1 MRARSAAPP
10 YRGPNDALLRRHGTD
25 FAEISK
31 FVGTRTST
39 QVRTHVQKYHLKLV
53 RPAAC
58 IGQMRRVPAATLG
71 VYLRPLTRATRG
83 HQVREYQASKR
94 KASEAAAAAAEEDA
108 QKYARF

>member
-1 MRARSAAPP
+1 VRARTARLRTAVPLTRCP
-10 YRGPNDALLRRHGTD
+10 RRHGTD

-53 RPAAC
+53 RAAAP
-58 IGQMRRVPAATLG
+58 RASRAAS
-71 VYLRPLTRATRG
+71 PSRATRPVSACADARTAW

-94 KASEAAAAAAEEDA
+94 KAASEAAAADDVA
-108 QKYARF
+108 QKLARF

>member
-1 MRARSAAPP
+1 MRCNAAA
-10 YRGPNDALLRRHGTD
+10 ALTPHTRRHGTD

-53 RPAAC
+53 RPVPSRAPPRVVPSCHPKSASAC
-58 IGQMRRVPAATLG
+58 ADAVSAW
-71 VYLRPLTRATRG
+71 

-94 KASEAAAAAAEEDA
+94 KASEAAAAAAAEEDA
-108 QKYARF
+108 MTKYPRF